1 MSSKIT
7 PEQLAKAGTEHAHQ
21 CALMC
26 WAAEQAK
33 STPVLALLFAIPNGG
48 ERDRVTASRLKA
60 EGVKAGV
67 PDLMLPVA
75 METTTQRH
83 DEKRG
88 MLITRIEQWHGL
100 FIEMK
105 KPKNGKVSVKQGDWH
120 KYLGEQGYKVVTC
133 FGWEEARDTLCWY
146 LGINKA

>member
-1 MSSKIT
+1 MT

-26 WAAEQAK
+26 WAADMAIAAPLLK
-33 STPVLALLFAIPNGG
+33 LLFAIPNGG

-75 METTTQRH
+75 MQTA
-83 DEKRG
+83 EKRRDAERPG
-88 MLITRIEQWHGL
+88 MLITTIAHWHGL
-100 FIEMK
+100 YIEMK
-105 KPKNGKVSVKQGDWH
+105 KPGTGRISKEQGQWH
-120 KYLGEQGYKVVTC
+120 KDLTEQGYKVVTC
-133 FGWEEARDTLCWY
+133 WGWEEARDTLLWY
-146 LGINKA
+146 LGINDY